1 MKYCSVFQEAIEDL
15 ADGLLPQQQR
25 ASLEAHLA
33 DCPGCRAYYESLT
46 AMSAALRDT
55 SHIAPPAFLHE
66 SIMQAVSGA
75 SFRKRRKRRAWLS
88 AIAACAVL
96 VLGLA
101 AAGGLLSRHDD
112 AALYTS
118 ADSTAAKESALQSA
132 VSPQNAADAQAV
144 EWLENNGYVPDAS
157 GDIYTITPDDY
168 DDLLSYLGETEENSD
183 ILVLSDSS
191 QAVQIFLPD
200 E

>member
-1 MKYCSVFQEAIEDL
+1 M
-15 ADGLLPQQQR
+15 
-25 ASLEAHLA
+25 
-33 DCPGCRAYYESLT
+33 
-46 AMSAALRDT
+46 
-55 SHIAPPAFLHE
+55 
-66 SIMQAVSGA
+66 
-75 SFRKRRKRRAWLS
+75 
-88 AIAACAVL
+88 L

-101 AAGGLLSRHDD
+101 AAGGLLGRHDD
-112 AALYTS
+112 ALYTS
-118 ADSTAAKESALQSA
+118 ADSTAAKESTLQSA